1 MIVWKFIC
9 WLFSSSSI
17 MILTQAQS
25 SPSSSTTSL
34 SSIPCGTIVGNL
46 TVTQIKSIL
55 LSTPGVPILAASF
68 GLYLVRHN
76 IQARKIC
83 ASCQNYY
90 SIGDNDDEYQKYC
103 GPNAYGN
110 NATVSGLIIF
120 PVDEQG
126 EIIKGSLAG
135 HIDAHQ
141 TLTES
146 ILQAPSETFDDS
158 NKHWLAFLAASS
170 GKVSIRPD
178 YLGYGESADFYKSFL
193 LKPAYPTATLPLWQ
207 KAVQMVQDESNCQ
220 SYLKPA
226 AYLTGYGEGAYAA
239 ISIADA
245 LHQTLQVNIV
255 KVSVGGGPYR
265 LASITLPRMLQSM
278 DNNEFP
284 SSQQYLLAMLAS
296 AFSSTNPWPS
306 NYKQGQD
313 LLDATYRD
321 EIVNLVQQGASPD
334 AFQEAL
340 PSNPTDMID
349 TALATWIRNQTAV
362 GNYMPCLT
370 GSLLSMD
377 FNALFCVALL
387 RSDLTNL
394 LQDSK

>member
-1 MIVWKFIC
+1 
-9 WLFSSSSI
+9 

-90 SIGDNDDEYQKYC
+90 SIGDNDDEYQNYC